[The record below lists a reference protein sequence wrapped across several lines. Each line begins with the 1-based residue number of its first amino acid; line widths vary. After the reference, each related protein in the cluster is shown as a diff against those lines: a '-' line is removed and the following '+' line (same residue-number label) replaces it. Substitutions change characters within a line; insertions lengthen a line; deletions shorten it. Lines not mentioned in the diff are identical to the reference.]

1 MRSSACDTHFR
12 HCVRSV
18 LCWLAFPLAPALG
31 STGSAVAET
40 TLFVGFSA
48 VGSEEAPIEGLASVR
63 HSNGTCSFPAF
74 RFHEWL
80 REVRREGISETRLPC
95 PPESGPSASDLRTS
109 NDRIV
114 SSKRD
119 VRVFHKGNF
128 PSSRSFLIYLD
139 RSKLDP
145 FTNVLPR
152 TTLDPPSPVTR
163 VIRLALQVL
172 LRSPTPGGASLP
184 ISLSL
189 IGSLTW
195 FKTRTP
201 TGLLGSHMNLPYRAA
216 SKHLGAMGE

>member
-1 MRSSACDTHFR
+1 VSPVEWSPCCPRTLHLPLTASPCGRLFR
-12 HCVRSV
+12 PQS
-18 LCWLAFPLAPALG
+18 
-31 STGSAVAET
+31 
-40 TLFVGFSA
+40 

-95 PPESGPSASDLRTS
+95 PPESRPSASDLRTS

-163 VIRLALQVL
+163 VIRLALQV
-172 LRSPTPGGASLP
+172 P
-184 ISLSL
+184 
-189 IGSLTW
+189 
-195 FKTRTP
+195 
-201 TGLLGSHMNLPYRAA
+201 
-216 SKHLGAMGE
+216 

>member
-80 REVRREGISETRLPC
+80 CEVRREGISETRLTY
-95 PPESGPSASDLRTS
+95 L
-109 NDRIV
+109 V
-114 SSKRD
+114 HQ
-119 VRVFHKGNF
+119 RV
-128 PSSRSFLIYLD
+128 
-139 RSKLDP
+139 
-145 FTNVLPR
+145 
-152 TTLDPPSPVTR
+152 
-163 VIRLALQVL
+163 
-172 LRSPTPGGASLP
+172 
-184 ISLSL
+184 
-189 IGSLTW
+189 
-195 FKTRTP
+195 
-201 TGLLGSHMNLPYRAA
+201 GLLLLTFEHQMIG
-216 SKHLGAMGE
+216 

>member
-1 MRSSACDTHFR
+1 MLVFAGSSPITTTSPSSKAHQKSGPF
-12 HCVRSV
+12 
-18 LCWLAFPLAPALG
+18 APPALLG
-31 STGSAVAET
+31 
-40 TLFVGFSA
+40 LNA
-48 VGSEEAPIEGLASVR
+48 VGSEAAPIEGLASVR

-74 RFHEWL
+74 RFHEWV
-80 REVRREGISETRLPC
+80 REVRREGSVRQGLPC

-172 LRSPTPGGASLP
+172 LRSPTPACASLP

-201 TGLLGSHMNLPYRAA
+201 TGLLGSRMNLPYRAV
-216 SKHLGAMGE
+216 SKHLGTMGE

>member
-1 MRSSACDTHFR
+1 MARFIVDDPPPSLHDHYSRFIT
-12 HCVRSV
+12 
-18 LCWLAFPLAPALG
+18 
-31 STGSAVAET
+31 
-40 TLFVGFSA
+40 
-48 VGSEEAPIEGLASVR
+48 VGSEEAPIEELASVR

-128 PSSRSFLIYLD
+128 PSSRFLLIYHD
-139 RSKLDP
+139 ASCLDP

-152 TTLDPPSPVTR
+152 ITLDPPLLVTR
-163 VIRLALQVL
+163 VVCLALQVL
-172 LRSPTPGGASLP
+172 LRSPTPACASLP
-184 ISLSL
+184 TSLPL
-189 IGSLTW
+189 IGLLTRLLAG
-195 FKTRTP
+195 TQA
-201 TGLLGSHMNLPYRAA
+201 GLLGSRMNLPYRAV
-216 SKHLGAMGE
+216 SKHLGTMGE

>member
-1 MRSSACDTHFR
+1 MKGSPPSATQTERAVFPH
-12 HCVRSV
+12 S
-18 LCWLAFPLAPALG
+18 AFMN
-31 STGSAVAET
+31 
-40 TLFVGFSA
+40 GFAKS
-48 VGSEEAPIEGLASVR
+48 GEKGSVR
-63 HSNGTCSFPAF
+63 QG
-74 RFHEWL
+74 
-80 REVRREGISETRLPC
+80 LPC

-128 PSSRSFLIYLD
+128 PSSRSFLIHLD
-139 RSKLDP
+139 ASWLDP

-152 TTLDPPSPVTR
+152 TTLDPPFPVTR

-201 TGLLGSHMNLPYRAA
+201 TGLLGSRMNLPYRAV
-216 SKHLGAMGE
+216 SKHLGTMGE

>member
-1 MRSSACDTHFR
+1 MSSRPCLPLCWR
-12 HCVRSV
+12 HCK
-18 LCWLAFPLAPALG
+18 WQGPFAPQ
-31 STGSAVAET
+31 
-40 TLFVGFSA
+40 TLLRFIA

-152 TTLDPPSPVTR
+152 TTLDPPFPVTR

-184 ISLSL
+184 ISL
-189 IGSLTW
+189 
-195 FKTRTP
+195 FA
-201 TGLLGSHMNLPYRAA
+201 YRVAYPV
-216 SKHLGAMGE
+216 

>member
-1 MRSSACDTHFR
+1 MARPLRSTTITAASSLSGRRRRPLKGSPPSATQTERAVFPH
-12 HCVRSV
+12 S
-18 LCWLAFPLAPALG
+18 AFMN
-31 STGSAVAET
+31 
-40 TLFVGFSA
+40 GFAKS
-48 VGSEEAPIEGLASVR
+48 GEKGSVR
-63 HSNGTCSFPAF
+63 QG
-74 RFHEWL
+74 
-80 REVRREGISETRLPC
+80 LPC

-172 LRSPTPGGASLP
+172 LRSPTPACASLP
-184 ISLSL
+184 TSLPL
-189 IGSLTW
+189 IGLLTRLEAG
-195 FKTRTP
+195 TQ
-201 TGLLGSHMNLPYRAA
+201 TGLLGSRMNLPYRAV
-216 SKHLGAMGE
+216 SKHLGTMGE